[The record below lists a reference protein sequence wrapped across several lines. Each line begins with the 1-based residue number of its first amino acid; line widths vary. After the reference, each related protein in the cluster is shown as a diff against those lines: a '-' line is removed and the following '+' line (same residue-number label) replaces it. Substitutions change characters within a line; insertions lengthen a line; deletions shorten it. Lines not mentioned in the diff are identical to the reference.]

1 MKNLS
6 WYHYVALA
14 LVVLALFYFAYYK
27 PKSKEVKYLKTER
40 VRVEEDVRKSRI
52 KKQQVDKIEAE
63 LKTTKKTLEKLE
75 AIIPQKKEISDILRK
90 IQQLALNSQLN
101 ITRFAVEGEIPKEFY
116 AEWPI
121 SIEITGNFYN
131 LRTFFNRLSFF
142 SRLFTIENF
151 SINSLPTQ
159 SETDTINV
167 SCTAKTYIFHE
178 EALEKNPNKKTRGK
192 KT

>member
-6 WYHYVALA
+6 WYHYVVLT

-27 PKSKEVKYLKTER
+27 PKSKEVKYFRTER
-40 VRVEEDVRKSRI
+40 IKVEEDVRKSRV
-52 KKQQVDKIEAE
+52 KKRQVDKIEAE
-63 LKTTKKTLEKLE
+63 LKTMKKTLEKLE

-101 ITRFAVEGEIPKEFY
+101 ITKFAVQRVISKEFY
-116 AEWPI
+116 SEWPI
-121 SIEITGNFYN
+121 SIEITGNFHN
-131 LRTFFNRLSFF
+131 LRTFFNRLSYF

-151 SINSLPTQ
+151 SINSLPKQ
-159 SETDTINV
+159 SETATISV
-167 SCTAKTYIFHE
+167 SCTAKTYIFHK
-178 EALEKNPNKKTRGK
+178 EALEKKLNKKTKGK